1 MKVSGTSG
9 VGSAG
14 GASKPRGASGE
25 GFQVSQPAATAGPAQ
40 TTRAGGVGGVMSVDA
55 ILALQEVAGPLE
67 RRRRA
72 VGRAGKILD
81 VLEDLKVGLL
91 SGEASIDDLDRL
103 RRAVR
108 DERLGTDDEQLEGVL
123 NEIETRAAVEI
134 AKLESA
140 NRAA

>member
-25 GFQVSQPAATAGPAQ
+25 GFQVSQPAAAAGPAQ

-91 SGEASIDDLDRL
+91 SGEASLDDLDRL

>member
-25 GFQVSQPAATAGPAQ
+25 GFQVSQPAAAAGPAQ

-91 SGEASIDDLDRL
+91 SGEVSIDDLDRL

>member
-1 MKVSGTSG
+1 MKVGGTGG

-14 GASKPRGASGE
+14 GTGKSRGASGE
-25 GFQVSQPAATAGPAQ
+25 GFQIAQPATAPGPTQ
-40 TTRAGGVGGVMSVDA
+40 VSRASAAGGVMSVDA

-72 VGRAGKILD
+72 VGRADKILD
-81 VLEDLKVGLL
+81 VLEDVKIGLL
-91 SGEASIDDLDRL
+91 SGELSMDDLERL

-108 DERLGTDDEQLEGVL
+108 DERLGTDDKHLEDVL

-134 AKLESA
+134 AKLERA

>member
-1 MKVSGTSG
+1 MKVGGTGG

-14 GASKPRGASGE
+14 GTGKSRGASGE
-25 GFQVSQPAATAGPAQ
+25 GFQIAQPATAAGPAQ
-40 TTRAGGVGGVMSVDA
+40 ASRTSAAGGVMSVDA

-81 VLEDLKVGLL
+81 VLEEVKIGLL
-91 SGEASIDDLDRL
+91 SGELSMDDLERL

-108 DERLGTDDEQLEGVL
+108 DERLGTDDEHLEDVL

-134 AKLESA
+134 AKLERA

>member
-14 GASKPRGASGE
+14 WASKPRGASGE
-25 GFQVSQPAATAGPAQ
+25 GFQVSQPAAAAGPAQ

>member
-25 GFQVSQPAATAGPAQ
+25 GFQVSQPAAAAGPAQ

-91 SGEASIDDLDRL
+91 SGETSIDDLDRL